1 VTIELNHTIVPSRD
15 KEKAAKFISH
25 IFGFSYEGLKSHF
38 AAVKVN
44 ENLTLD
50 FDNKT
55 NFERHHYAFKV
66 SEIDFDKIFS
76 RIKGEGVIFG
86 SLPRS
91 TDDMKINN
99 RRGGRGLYFCDF
111 DGHSWEMLTK

>member
-1 VTIELNHTIVPSRD
+1 M
-15 KEKAAKFISH
+15 
-25 IFGFSYEGLKSHF
+25 
-38 AAVKVN
+38 
-44 ENLTLD
+44 
-50 FDNKT
+50 
-55 NFERHHYAFKV
+55 